1 MSEEAE
7 NIDKETINE
16 VDDAA
21 SDEVDLEVAESAAE
35 DVSIDQPGVSSDG
48 DEPGDTEVA
57 DGDSADGDCP
67 ACNKGAPPWMA
78 TFADMATLLM
88 AFFVLLLSFS
98 DTEIRKFEQ
107 INGSIQNAFGIKKI
121 RPTIQIPRG
130 RALLVQ
136 DYSPALSERTVINDP
151 NQLPI
156 EPTAEYLIRRTGQSE
171 NKFERE
177 LPVVSSALSNQIE
190 AGLVQVKAI
199 NNQIS
204 VEVSSMVQENVQQQ
218 DQFADDQTAALL
230 AVASVLAETQAT
242 VASEIYMSI
251 SETTGELAENSD
263 PNIGVGEFYN
273 NADRPSRLD
282 EVRTQLT
289 SQIEA
294 GSLSVERVGEMIVIS
309 IASQGSFESG
319 SAELEQQFYSTLSE
333 IGDVVSAGAG
343 GIRIEGHTD
352 NIPIMF
358 SDRFESNWELS
369 AARAASVAAYF
380 EGSLSIDPS
389 RLEVAGFGETV
400 PVDTNETAAGRANNR
415 RIEIKIPD

>member
-7 NIDKETINE
+7 SIDKETIIE
-16 VDDAA
+16 VGDAV
-21 SDEVDLEVAESAAE
+21 SDEVNSEIAESSAE
-35 DVSIDQPGVSSDG
+35 DVTTDKPDVSSDG
-48 DEPGDTEVA
+48 DEPGDTQAIA
-57 DGDSADGDCP
+57 DDSAKEDCP

-136 DYSPALSERTVINDP
+136 DYSPALSQRTVINDP

-156 EPTAEYLIRRTGQSE
+156 DPTAEYLIRRTGESE

-177 LPVVSSALSNQIE
+177 MEVVSTALSDQIE
-190 AGLVQVKAI
+190 AGLVEVKAV
-199 NNQIS
+199 NDQIS
-204 VEVSSMVQENVQQQ
+204 IEVAALLQEDTS
-218 DQFADDQTAALL
+218 DQGQFSDDQTAALL

-242 VASEIYMSI
+242 VASEIYMSL
-251 SETTGELAENSD
+251 SDRTDELARNSN
-263 PNIGVGEFYN
+263 PNVGVGEYYN
-273 NADRPSRLD
+273 NADSPSRLE

-294 GSLSVERVGEMIVIS
+294 GSLSVERVDEMIVIS

-319 SAELEQQFYSTLSE
+319 SADLEQQFLSTLSE
-333 IGDVVSAGAG
+333 IGEVVSTGSG
-343 GIRIEGHTD
+343 SIRVEGHTD

-369 AARAASVAAYF
+369 AARAASVASYF
-380 EGSLSIDPS
+380 EEEVAIEPS
-389 RLEVAGFGETV
+389 RIEVAGFGETF
-400 PVDTNETAAGRANNR
+400 PIASNDTAAGRSTNR

>member
-1 MSEEAE
+1 MSEEIDDIEESGDVEEGVTVTDDTEQGAE
-7 NIDKETINE
+7 ESTAGDSTDTVESSPDEANGST
-16 VDDAA
+16 AS
-21 SDEVDLEVAESAAE
+21 SDEPEGE
-35 DVSIDQPGVSSDG
+35 
-48 DEPGDTEVA
+48 
-57 DGDSADGDCP
+57 DCP
-67 ACNKGAPPWMA
+67 PCNKGAPAWMA

-88 AFFVLLLSFS
+88 AFFVLILSFS

-107 INGSIQNAFGIKKI
+107 INGSLQNAFGIKKI

-151 NQLPI
+151 NQLPVD
-156 EPTAEYLIRRTGQSE
+156 PTAEYLIRRTGQSE

-177 LPVVSSALSNQIE
+177 LQVVSSALSNQIE

-204 VEVSSMVQENVQQQ
+204 VEVASMVQENVQQA
-218 DQFADDQTAALL
+218 DQFANDQTAALL
-230 AVASVLAETQAT
+230 AVASVLAETQAS

-251 SETTGELAENSD
+251 SETTGELAESSD

-273 NADRPSRLD
+273 YADRPSRLD
-282 EVRTQLT
+282 EVRAQLT

-294 GSLSVERVGEMIVIS
+294 GSLSVEKVGEMIVLS

-380 EGSLSIDPS
+380 ESSLSIEPS